1 MHHVAELMILA
12 VQNGEFGSS
21 ELDGA
26 ADFWKNVFNVV
37 YYVILSKS
45 FLLESFFN
53 YYTDIFFILDDFLD
67 QFCGHFMGL
76 YEVNCDLVS
85 CLEFIELPLP
95 DHVADDGKLREFL
108 LEPGDRL

>member
-1 MHHVAELMILA
+1 MHHVAELMVLA

-26 ADFWKNVFNVV
+26 ADFWENVFNVV
-37 YYVILSKS
+37 YYVIFSKS
-45 FLLESFFN
+45 FLLEAFFD

-76 YEVNCDLVS
+76 YEVYCDLIG
-85 CLEFIELPLP
+85 CLKFIELPFL
-95 DHVADDGKLREFL
+95 DHVADDWKL
-108 LEPGDRL
+108 